1 MPAQDRPAGQD
12 LTFLIQHPSHV
23 EVPVKHRLEANIMG
37 STPPTHPEPVSRPRI
52 VEVAVQKRTHGWGR
66 PCPRCTAGRRF
77 CSQCTAGRRR
87 CLQPT
92 AWRKALFTGSLP
104 EEALFT
110 THCLKKALFTGSL
123 PGEGSV
129 HRWSG
134 SLSWGLSS
142 KLQVWHW
149 HWQWLSEKENGLIWS
164 WMPNF
169 LR

>member
-52 VEVAVQKRTHGWGR
+52 VEVAIQKRTHGWGR
-66 PCPRCTAGRRF
+66 LCPRCTAGRRF

-87 CLQPT
+87 CLQLT

-110 THCLKKALFTGSL
+110 THCLREGSVHNSL

-129 HRWSG
+129 HRFTAWRRLCSQVVRITQ
-134 SLSWGLSS
+134 
-142 KLQVWHW
+142 LQVW
-149 HWQWLSEKENGLIWS
+149 L
-164 WMPNF
+164 
-169 LR
+169 